1 MLKRNLKYNMI
12 TLERKRELFPYELD
26 QLFEEGKN
34 LSSSEVEELKKRVE
48 DMDEKEID
56 KLYEELTNRE
66 NRKDWKYIEP
76 NELDEIRKLS
86 NFPKEEQHFRLEEI
100 KERIRGAWIGRIVG
114 NMLGKP
120 VEGWS
125 RSDIL
130 EYLKAVNSYPLN
142 DYIPE
147 PIQKDEKFKL
157 SKYIVEKGVRG
168 KIRYALRDDDLDYT
182 IINLELLE
190 EKGFN
195 FTTYDVAEQWLSKI
209 PYKLTYTAEREAYR
223 NIVIGLKPP
232 QTATFWN
239 PFREWIGAQIRADV
253 FGYVL
258 PGKPGKAAEL
268 AYRDATL
275 SHVKNGVYGE
285 IFVAATI
292 SASFLSEGVLEA
304 IEIGRSCIPKT
315 SRLYEAI
322 TSCISTWKKESNFE
336 EAYNKLME
344 KYGKLNSVHTINNA
358 VVVALSLLY
367 GELNFS
373 RSISLAVTAGL
384 DTDCNGATVGSIV
397 GAIVG
402 EEKIESKWKDPLND
416 TLETSL
422 SGHKY
427 LRISELSERTLKLI
441 ESYKNNGIEKA

>member
-1 MLKRNLKYNMI
+1 MI
-12 TLERKRELFPYELD
+12 TLEKKRELFPYELD

-34 LSSSEVEELKKRVE
+34 ISSSEIEELKKKVKDIGER
-48 DMDEKEID
+48 EID
-56 KLYEELTNRE
+56 KLYEELINKE
-66 NRKDWKYIEP
+66 IRKNWEYVEP
-76 NELDEIRKLS
+76 NELNEIRKLS
-86 NFPKEEQHFRLEEI
+86 NPPKEERHFRLEEI
-100 KERIRGAWIGRIVG
+100 KEKIRGAWFGRIVG

-125 RSDIL
+125 RENII
-130 EYLKAVNSYPLN
+130 EYLKAADSYPLE

-147 PIQKDEKFKL
+147 LTQKNEKFKL
-157 SKYIVEKGVRG
+157 SNYIKERGLRG
-168 KIRYALRDDDLDYT
+168 KIKCALRDDDIDYT

-195 FTTYDVAEQWLSKI
+195 FTTYDVAEQWTSKI
-209 PYKLTYTAEREAYR
+209 PYAMTYTAEREAYR

-258 PGKPGKAAEL
+258 PGKPWEAAEL

-285 IFVAATI
+285 MFIAATI
-292 SASFLSEGVLEA
+292 SISFFLENVLEA
-304 IEIGRSCIPKT
+304 IEVGLSCIPRT

-322 TSCISTWKKESNFE
+322 ESCISTWKKGSNFE
-336 EAYNKLME
+336 EAYNKLMN

-358 VVVALSLLY
+358 VIVVLSLLY

-373 RSISLAVTAGL
+373 KSIGLAVTAGL

-397 GAIVG
+397 GALVG
-402 EEKIESKWKDPLND
+402 EEKIENKWKEPLND
-416 TLETSL
+416 VVEAGL
-422 SGHKY
+422 SGHKD

-441 ESYKNNGIEKA
+441 ESYKNRG